1 MEQHRHKRAARA
13 AVAGLGALALHAAHA
28 AGAGAADHNV
38 AADNIVVPSVTV
50 SGHYDNAVGS
60 ADAASQGTVNAE
72 QIASRP
78 ALRTGRL
85 LEFVPG
91 MIATQH
97 SGDGKANQYFLR
109 GFNLDHG
116 TDFASFV
123 DGVPVNLR
131 SNAHGQGYADL
142 NFLIPELVRRIDYRK
157 GGYFADDGDFAAAGA
172 ARIQLAGRLPRGL
185 ASLSLGRNGYRRGV
199 LADSFGAASGT
210 LLYGLELGRND
221 GPWRTPERMRKASGA
236 LKYSVGE
243 RRDGYSVSAMAYRAG
258 WNASDQIP
266 LRAVQAGLLDRY
278 GAVDPSDGGAS
289 ARYSLAYARHLRRDD
304 SSSELNAY
312 LVRSR
317 LDLYSNFSYF
327 LDDPRNGDQFRQ
339 SERRSM
345 AGLDASHAWLGGA
358 DRGGIGIETR
368 NKVGVQL
375 RYDRVDPLALYA
387 SSARRTGATLRQD
400 RVREASAAVYLE
412 NTSHWLPTLRSVAG
426 LRYDAYRFDVANG
439 GGSGRANAGRF
450 SPKLSLILGPWHRT
464 EYFINYGAG
473 FHSNDARGVVQARP
487 AAGGPAPATPVTPL
501 AGTRGAELGLRSE
514 PLPGLQSSLSL
525 WRLDLDSE
533 LVFGGDSG
541 STEPRRASR
550 RSGIE
555 WSNHYVARPWLR
567 FDLDLSASRAR
578 YRGHGPAGD
587 HVADAPAR
595 VASLGV
601 SVKDLG
607 RWSGAFELRYLGPR
621 PLVEDNSVRSRSSTL
636 ASARLGYRAGAD
648 TTLTLDAFNLFN
660 RRASDIE
667 YLYPSRLPGE
677 AAAGREDIHF
687 HPVEPRTL
695 RLTLTHR
702 F

>member
-1 MEQHRHKRAARA
+1 MV
-13 AVAGLGALALHAAHA
+13 VA
-28 AGAGAADHNV
+28 
-38 AADNIVVPSVTV
+38 SVTV
-50 SGHYDNAVGS
+50 NGHYDNAVGS

-72 QIASRP
+72 LIASRP
-78 ALRTGRL
+78 ALRTGEL

-91 MIATQH
+91 MIVTQH

-157 GGYFADDGDFAAAGA
+157 GGYFADDGDFSAAGA
-172 ARIQLAGRLPRGL
+172 ARIALAERLPSGL
-185 ASLSLGRNGYRRGV
+185 ASLSLGQNGYRRGV
-199 LADSFGAASGT
+199 LADSFAAARGT

-221 GPWRTPERMRKASGA
+221 GPWQTPERMRKASA
-236 LKYSVGE
+236 VLKYSVGD
-243 RRDGYSVSAMAYRAG
+243 RRDGYSVSAMAYHNS
-258 WNASDQIP
+258 WHASDQIP
-266 LRAVQAGLLDRY
+266 LRAVRAGLLDRY

-304 SSSELNAY
+304 SSSELTAY

-317 LDLYSNFSYF
+317 LDLFSNFSYF
-327 LDDPRNGDQFRQ
+327 LDDPLNGDQFRQ
-339 SERRSM
+339 SERRNM
-345 AGLDASHAWLGGA
+345 AGLDASHAWLSAGA
-358 DRGGIGIETR
+358 GAIEMR

-375 RYDRVDPLALYA
+375 RYDHVEPLALYA
-387 SSARRTGATLRQD
+387 TSARQTTATLRQD
-400 RVREASAAVYLE
+400 RVGEASAAVYLE
-412 NTSHWLPTLRSVAG
+412 NTSYWLPALRSVAG
-426 LRYDAYRFDVANG
+426 LRYDSYRFDVASSVAG
-439 GGSGRANAGRF
+439 ASGRANAGRF
-450 SPKLSLILGPWHRT
+450 SPKLSLILGPWRQT

-473 FHSNDARGVVQARP
+473 FHSNDARGVIPSRP
-487 AAGGPAPATPVTPL
+487 ADAGPEMPATAATATTPATAAPALTPL
-501 AGTRGAELGLRSE
+501 AGTRGVELGLRSE
-514 PLPGLQSSLSL
+514 LLPGLQSSLSL
-525 WRLDLDSE
+525 WRLDLASE

-555 WSNHYVARPWLR
+555 WSNHYIAAPWLL

-578 YRGHGPAGD
+578 YRNHDPAGD
-587 HVADAPAR
+587 YVPDALAR
-595 VASLGV
+595 VASFGV
-601 SVKDLG
+601 GVKDLG

-621 PLVEDNSVRSRSSTL
+621 PLVEDNSVRSHSTTL
-636 ASARLGYRAGAD
+636 ASARLSYRAGTA
-648 TTLTLDAFNLFN
+648 TTVTLDAFNLFK

-667 YLYPSRLPGE
+667 YLYTSRLPGE

-687 HPVEPRTL
+687 HPVEPRAL
-695 RLTLTHR
+695 RLTLTQR